1 MRGNSFKW
9 DLFLVRMAVVIV
21 TGTPGS
27 GKTEVARFLSKT
39 LGFVHV
45 NVNRLIR
52 SRNLWSSYDKK
63 RRCYV
68 VDKKKLVRMM
78 LAEIKKHH
86 DVIFDSHMSHYL
98 PKKYVDVCIVTT
110 CEIAELK
117 TRLQR
122 RRYSALKVRENLEAE
137 IFQLCL
143 TEAQEQKHKI
153 ISLDTTK
160 GFDKK
165 KLLRKVRSWIS

>member
-1 MRGNSFKW
+1 
-9 DLFLVRMAVVIV
+9 MAVVIV

-78 LAEIKKHH
+78 LAEIKKHQNEERQ
-86 DVIFDSHMSHYL
+86 D
-98 PKKYVDVCIVTT
+98 
-110 CEIAELK
+110 
-117 TRLQR
+117 R
-122 RRYSALKVRENLEAE
+122 
-137 IFQLCL
+137 
-143 TEAQEQKHKI
+143 EQKK
-153 ISLDTTK
+153 
-160 GFDKK
+160 
-165 KLLRKVRSWIS
+165 